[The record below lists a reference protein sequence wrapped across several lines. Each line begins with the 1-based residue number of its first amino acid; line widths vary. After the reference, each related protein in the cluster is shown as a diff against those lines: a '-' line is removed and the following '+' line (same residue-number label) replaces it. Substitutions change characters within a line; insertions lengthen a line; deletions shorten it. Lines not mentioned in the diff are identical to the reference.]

1 MAKKKHNGK
10 KIANKDW
17 FAQLATDNEG
27 MRQRCVHA
35 YRTHGTD
42 TAVISVIA
50 RSF

>member
-1 MAKKKHNGK
+1 MAKKNITAK
-10 KIANKDW
+10 KSPNKDW